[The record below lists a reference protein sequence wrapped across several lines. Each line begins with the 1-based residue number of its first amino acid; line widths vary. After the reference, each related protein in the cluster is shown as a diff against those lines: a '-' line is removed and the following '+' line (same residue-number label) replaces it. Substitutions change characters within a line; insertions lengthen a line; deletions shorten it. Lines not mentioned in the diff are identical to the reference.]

1 MSTYTV
7 VLFSED
13 DAVRE
18 QVLFALGRH
27 PAKDVELVY
36 IEATTGDE
44 AVKAIEDHYVD
55 LAIFDGEA
63 QPTGGAG
70 LARQLKFE
78 LNDCPPI
85 IVLIRRAVDEWI
97 ARWSLA
103 EGTLLLPLDPLTT
116 GRTVVDLLRATAVEA
131 VDAQNAVDVP
141 APHQ

>member
-18 QVLFALGRH
+18 QVRFALGRF
-27 PAKDVELVY
+27 PAKDVELIY
-36 IEATTGDE
+36 LEASTGAD
-44 AVKAIEDHYVD
+44 AVTLIEDHYVD

-78 LNDCPPI
+78 LDDCPPVL
-85 IVLIRRAVDEWI
+85 VLIRRAVDEWI

-116 GRTVVDLLRATAVEA
+116 AGTVVDLLRAG
-131 VDAQNAVDVP
+131 AQNEVDEP
-141 APHQ
+141 AAHR

>member
-18 QVLFALGRH
+18 QVIFALGRH
-27 PAKDVELVY
+27 PAKDVELVFL
-36 IEATTGDE
+36 EATKGSE
-44 AVKAIEDHYVD
+44 AVALIEGHYVD
-55 LAIFDGEA
+55 LAILDGEA

-70 LARQLKFE
+70 LARQLKYE
-78 LNDCPPI
+78 LDDCPP
-85 IVLIRRAVDEWI
+85 VLVLTRRAVDEWI

-116 GRTVVDLLRATAVEA
+116 SRTVVDMLRARATNS
-131 VDAQNAVDVP
+131 VDEP
-141 APHQ
+141 APHA

>member
-18 QVLFALGRH
+18 QVRFALGRH
-27 PAKDVELVY
+27 PAEDVELVY
-36 IEATTGDE
+36 LEAASGAE
-44 AVKAIEDHYVD
+44 AVQLIEDHYVD

-70 LARQLKFE
+70 LARQLKYE
-78 LNDCPPI
+78 LDDCPLVL
-85 IVLIRRAVDEWI
+85 VLIRRAVDEWI

-116 GRTVVDLLRATAVEA
+116 AKTVVGLLRAGATNEVDEA
-131 VDAQNAVDVP
+131 
-141 APHQ
+141 APHR

>member
-18 QVLFALGRH
+18 QVRFALGRQ
-27 PAKDVELVY
+27 PAEDVELAFL
-36 IEATTGDE
+36 EATTGAE
-44 AVKAIEDHYVD
+44 AVRLIEDHFVD

-70 LARQLKFE
+70 LARQLKYE
-78 LNDCPPI
+78 LDDCPPVL
-85 IVLIRRAVDEWI
+85 VLIRRAVDEWI

-116 GRTVVDLLRATAVEA
+116 SKTVVELLRAGAAEE
-131 VDAQNAVDVP
+131 VDEP
-141 APHQ
+141 ASHG